1 MKSKS
6 KREKVPVGRSSRTVE
21 SSNSTVG
28 LEPTTRTNRSP
39 RNPTPRRLKVPV
51 GRWKAR
57 VKVTSKGPNR
67 ADRQRKVDNT
77 RTVQV
82 PLDDVLGDLIARLRS
97 GEDVRFTLNGREAL
111 RVFPCL
117 SADYETMYAAV
128 NTTGELKSCLKDVE
142 FEMVDKDQTAIR
154 PETAKAERSKR
165 NELIHVRKEEDRNG
179 VVPKRVLKCWNC
191 GAENVISGFGNN

>member
-1 MKSKS
+1 MNQTKNKGTP
-6 KREKVPVGRSSRTVE
+6 RAVRRG
-21 SSNSTVG
+21 G
-28 LEPTTRTNRSP
+28 
-39 RNPTPRRLKVPV
+39 RNPASRKRSVPI
-51 GRWKAR
+51 GKWKAR

-165 NELIHVRKEEDRNG
+165 TRLIRGQRDENRNG

>member
-1 MKSKS
+1 MNQTKSKETPRAVRRNGKNPVFR
-6 KREKVPVGRSSRTVE
+6 KRTVPVA
-21 SSNSTVG
+21 
-28 LEPTTRTNRSP
+28 
-39 RNPTPRRLKVPV
+39 K
-51 GRWKAR
+51 WKAR

-97 GEDVRFTLNGREAL
+97 GEDMRFTLNGREAL

-142 FEMVDKDQTAIR
+142 FEMVDKDSAAIR
-154 PETAKAERSKR
+154 PETAKAERCKR

-179 VVPKRVLKCWNC
+179 VVPRRVIKCWNC
-191 GAENVISGFGNN
+191 GAENEITGFGND